1 MKKKIL
7 LAVMAVVATAPGFAQ
22 DFDVDPSLN
31 ISNNEKKVRFTVGA
45 RFVADGALYST
56 DFTSL
61 NSGAA
66 IADARIRTSMRYGEN
81 WYFYADFGFGGGKF
95 SQKNI
100 FMEYSEKSA
109 KGATHAVK
117 LGYYSDPA
125 GTMARQTSLGGYHFI
140 SRPGSADALGAG
152 RELGV
157 SYKYS
162 ASNVFLYQGVF
173 TENQYNKAVTS
184 YTGSAIA
191 GRWLFRSIGKAGGGH
206 IGASARFGHIG
217 GGEDYTAGGVTVQ
230 KKRLGLSQT
239 METYVDDDKSI
250 VACDLPWANN
260 VVDLGAE
267 AFGFGSN
274 YFVRAEYQYK
284 IVTKKRDSAKLFDAA
299 QASGEGWDSFDA
311 WLDAHPLRTNHF
323 SGAYVE
329 AGYKIFGADYRY
341 DMNDAVLGGLSGK
354 SLEIVGRV
362 NYTNLNDKAP
372 GERYSADR
380 GQYVPES
387 AERADE
393 GYEAASVG
401 GGRVISATV
410 GVNFAFNK
418 YAQVMLDYTYS
429 NLKKD
434 ALPNDR
440 NFHQV
445 QTRVQFSF

>member
-1 MKKKIL
+1 MKEKIL
-7 LAVMAVVATAPGFAQ
+7 AALLALVSVSGFAQ

-31 ISNNEKKVRFTVGA
+31 ISNNEKKVKFTVGA

-66 IADARIRTSMRYGEN
+66 IADARIRTSMKYGEN

-100 FMEYSEKSA
+100 FLEYSEKSA

-162 ASNVFLYQGVF
+162 APSVYLYQGVF

-191 GRWLFRSIGKAGGGH
+191 GRWLYRSIGKHGGGH
-206 IGASARFGHIG
+206 FGASARFGHIG

-230 KKRLGLSQT
+230 RKRLSLAQT

-250 VACDLPWANN
+250 VSCDLPWANN
-260 VVDLGAE
+260 VIDLGVE
-267 AFGFGSN
+267 AFGFGAN

-284 IVTKKRDSAKLFDAA
+284 IVTKKRDSDKLFSAA
-299 QASGEGWDSFDA
+299 QDGGEGWDSYDT
-311 WLDAHPLRTNHF
+311 WLSAHPLRTNHF

-329 AGYKIFGADYRY
+329 AGYKIFGADYKY

-354 SLEIVGRV
+354 SLEVVGRV

-372 GERYSADR
+372 AEHYSADL
-380 GQYVPES
+380 GQYVPEGS
-387 AERADE
+387 VGCEKE
-393 GYEAASVG
+393 YEAASVG

-418 YAQVMLDYTYS
+418 YAQIMLDYTYA

-434 ALPNDR
+434 ALPLDR
-440 NFHQV
+440 HFHQV